1 LVDAWPPITTRLKAG
16 GRGRQPFDAVF
27 CRNVMIYFDEP
38 AKERPQTRLAAQRE
52 PGGHLYIGHWEQLA
66 PSVAAQFALVGCT
79 MYRKVA

>member
-1 LVDAWPPITTRLKAG
+1 
-16 GRGRQPFDAVF
+16 
-27 CRNVMIYFDEP
+27 MIYFDEP